1 MTKDLLPIGS
11 VVKLHGAEKK
21 LMITGISV
29 QQENDSKVYDYI
41 AVPFPEGYLSNEL
54 MFLFQHDDIETI
66 EFIGLLNSEVQI
78 FRSKLMESESADES
92 K

>member
-11 VVKLHGAEKK
+11 VIKLHGAEKK

-41 AVPFPEGYLSNEL
+41 AVPFPERLPQQRVNVSL
-54 MFLFQHDDIETI
+54 PA
-66 EFIGLLNSEVQI
+66 
-78 FRSKLMESESADES
+78 R
-92 K
+92 

>member
-11 VVKLHGAEKK
+11 VIKLHGAEKK

-41 AVPFPEGYLSNEL
+41 TVPFPEGYLSNEL

-66 EFIGLLNSEVQI
+66 EFIGLINSEVQI

>member
-1 MTKDLLPIGS
+1 
-11 VVKLHGAEKK
+11 
-21 LMITGISV
+21 
-29 QQENDSKVYDYI
+29 
-41 AVPFPEGYLSNEL
+41 

-66 EFIGLLNSEVQI
+66 EFIGLINSEVQI

>member
-54 MFLFQHDDIETI
+54 MLLFQHDDIETI